1 MPPSAILDIGTLD
14 LSRIVA
20 DREAIRGAN
29 PQRFEFELLDAVVLC
44 ERGQEAVVFAGY
56 KDIRPDE
63 WWTRGH
69 IPGRPLYPGVL
80 MIESAAQ
87 LSSWVFRQYV
97 PDAGFLGFAGVEGV
111 KFRGGVEPP
120 TRLVI
125 VGRTRDIRP
134 RRFIA
139 DVQGFVG
146 PTMVFEAV
154 ITGMPI

>member
-1 MPPSAILDIGTLD
+1 MPPSAILDIAALD

-20 DREAIRGAN
+20 DRAAIREAN
-29 PQRFEFELLDAVVLC
+29 PHRHEFELLDAVVLC
-44 ERGQEAVVFAGY
+44 ERGPQTVVFAGY

-87 LSSWVFRQYV
+87 LSSYVFRKYV
-97 PDAGFLGFAGVEGV
+97 PDASFLGFAGVEGV
-111 KFRGGVEPP
+111 KFRGAVAPP
-120 TRLVI
+120 TRLVM
-125 VGRTRDIRP
+125 VGRARDIRP
-134 RRFIA
+134 RRFIT
-139 DVQGFVG
+139 DVQGFVDQ
-146 PTMVFEAV
+146 TMVFEAV